1 MKRSVCIPALVL
13 ASAAFAADNF
23 VLIKGGVMP
32 GQESVRLDDFEI
44 AEHPA
49 TNAEYK
55 QFVEATGHAAPEH
68 WASGRIPS
76 GLEEYPVIFVNR
88 YDAEAYAKWRSSKEG
103 RVYRLPT
110 VAEFEYAARA
120 GRKAAY
126 TWGDEA
132 PEGRAN
138 FDPKGDRT
146 LADWQRFIKPVK
158 SYPPNPWKLYDM
170 AGNVW
175 QMVLAN
181 YDPAA
186 MRYVFRLASLSQK
199 ETAVAGGSWARG
211 AYFLRTG
218 VRSGAGPGS
227 RMPDLG
233 FRLVREPAGGATHF
247 RSRPAALD
255 CNGVGR
261 ESRVHRLANAARR

>member
-1 MKRSVCIPALVL
+1 MKHSVCIPALVL

-110 VAEFEYAARA
+110 VAEFEYGARA

-255 CNGVGR
+255 CNGGGR